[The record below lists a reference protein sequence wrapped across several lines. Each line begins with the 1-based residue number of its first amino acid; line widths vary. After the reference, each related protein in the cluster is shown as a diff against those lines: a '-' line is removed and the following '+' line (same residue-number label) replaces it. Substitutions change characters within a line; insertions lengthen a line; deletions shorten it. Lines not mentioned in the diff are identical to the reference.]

1 MDSKKVFKIA
11 WLYRKKFLWKK
22 TLEDLFNW
30 EPLDAL
36 EKIEFFLEAI
46 RLVNTLWFE
55 KVWNLKQFENINKN
69 EVRNTAFTFLK
80 NEKIVGNNVY
90 ALAAKYLLE
99 AWWENVFENIEEDQL
114 HSYYKLEITVDD
126 LYKSNKEAFD
136 FVWASGRWYTYANV
150 NSIYTVKWETVTDI
164 WWAIEY
170 DTEEE
175 EQFVKSIEE
184 LKDLKNQRYARC
196 AFIIYMYY
204 KNKWEEDLEK
214 YKAKVIEKITITVE

>member
-1 MDSKKVFKIA
+1 MKKVFKIA

-126 LYKSNKEAFD
+126 LYKSNKDFDYLPEESILVHQEAHRPSTKMPAPYLSAKQKGIPQACLQTRLNN
-136 FVWASGRWYTYANV
+136 WHWS
-150 NSIYTVKWETVTDI
+150 VKPCH
-164 WWAIEY
+164 
-170 DTEEE
+170 
-175 EQFVKSIEE
+175 S
-184 LKDLKNQRYARC
+184 
-196 AFIIYMYY
+196 
-204 KNKWEEDLEK
+204 
-214 YKAKVIEKITITVE
+214 